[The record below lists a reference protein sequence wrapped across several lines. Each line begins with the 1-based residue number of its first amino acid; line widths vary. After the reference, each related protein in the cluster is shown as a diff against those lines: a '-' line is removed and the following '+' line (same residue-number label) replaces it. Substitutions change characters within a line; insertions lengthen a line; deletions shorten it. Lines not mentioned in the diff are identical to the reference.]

1 MDHTTHIAPRFDWE
15 ILSDAV
21 GGLSLAV
28 LFMAAMTLPLLF

>member
-1 MDHTTHIAPRFDWE
+1 MTPTPKQAARFDWE

-28 LFMAAMTLPLLF
+28 LFVAAMAVPLFF